1 MDIFNTKTK
10 AQLQETI
17 KQKDAIS
24 AQLRQVA
31 TNNDEL
37 TKLRHG
43 LEAQNK
49 RLGEVQELLV
59 DDIIS
64 LKTSAAQYVGNDY
77 RDYGT
82 AVKAVSEKYSGVSEW
97 GCLQTGT
104 IIDLR
109 AAFILGDGVKIVH
122 RTDTKEE
129 AKNELQWAKDFF
141 EFNALD
147 AEMAQELAKE
157 AEIEGKIA
165 LQLFWEPEKYKTYP
179 GMVSVRFLSWLSKQY
194 TVEVDP
200 KDYMWYKRL
209 KWHAGANWAAGDVPE
224 EEFVFKKFGGRIYDV
239 KDAQPKIMKCLTQI
253 DRLDKALRDL
263 REINHLFASPT
274 PNFKC
279 VDAQQATLLL
289 QYIKDQN
296 WRIGK
301 AIVHVAEFSLVSPDA
316 SGVENLLRE
325 IETNTKMISG
335 TTGIPIHY
343 LGYLDLLKNR
353 ATGDNTREL
362 VMAATTRERA
372 IWIGALEEM
381 LEKAMVMFNAQ
392 SGAGQKSEEGGRLDP
407 EKVGIEIP
415 LISQDHWLNLEKV
428 LIPAALGGIIS
439 KEYVAGKIPGVD
451 TEEEAARKKEAEA
464 SELAIAKTEMERM
477 RQEASSKTVV
487 AAGAGE

>member
-1 MDIFNTKTK
+1 MDIFNTRTK
-10 AQLQETI
+10 ARLQETI
-17 KQKDAIS
+17 RQKDAVS
-24 AQLRQVA
+24 AELGRA
-31 TNNDEL
+31 AANNEEL
-37 TKLRHG
+37 TRLRHE
-43 LEAQNK
+43 LEAQNT

-59 DDIIS
+59 DDILA

-77 RDYGT
+77 RDYEAT
-82 AVKAVSEKYSGVSEW
+82 VKAVSEKYSGTSEW

-122 RTDTKEE
+122 RTETKEE

-165 LQLFWEPEKYKTYP
+165 LQLFWEPDGYKGYP
-179 GMVSVRFLSWLSKQY
+179 GMVSVRFLSWLSKRY

-200 KDYMWYKRL
+200 KDYMWYRRL
-209 KWHAGANWAAGDVPE
+209 KWAAGANWAEGDVPE

-239 KDAQPKIMKCLTQI
+239 KDARPKIAKCLTQI

-263 REINHLFASPT
+263 REINHIFASPT
-274 PNFKC
+274 PDFEC
-279 VDAQQATLLL
+279 AEAQQVTTTL
-289 QYIKDQN
+289 QRIKDQN

-301 AIVHVAEFSLVSPDA
+301 AFAHTGKFSMVSADA
-316 SGVENLLRE
+316 SGAESLLRE

-335 TTGIPIHY
+335 TTGVPIHY

-372 IWIGALEEM
+372 IWIGALKEM
-381 LEKAMVMFNAQ
+381 LEKAMAMFNTQ
-392 SGAGQKSEEGGRLDP
+392 SGAGQKTTRLDP

-415 LISQDHWLNLEKV
+415 LISQDHWKNLELV
-428 LIPAALGGIIS
+428 LIPAALGGIVS
-439 KEYVAGKIPGVD
+439 KEYVAGQIPGVD
-451 TEEEAARKKEAEA
+451 EEEEADRRQKAEV
-464 SELAIAKTEMERM
+464 SELAAAKEEMGRM
-477 RQEASSKTVV
+477 RLESANK
-487 AAGAGE
+487 GAVE

>member
-10 AQLQETI
+10 AQLQKTI
-17 KQKDAIS
+17 KQKDEVS
-24 AQLRQVA
+24 AELGRVVA
-31 TNNDEL
+31 NNDEL
-37 TKLRHG
+37 TKLRRG

-59 DDIIS
+59 DDILA

-122 RTDTKEE
+122 RTETKGE
-129 AKNELQWAKDFF
+129 AKNELQWARDFF

-165 LQLFWEPEKYKTYP
+165 LQLFWEPGTYKGYP
-179 GMVSVRFLSWLSKQY
+179 GMVSVRFLSWLSKRY

-209 KWHAGANWAAGDVPE
+209 KWAAGANWAEGDVPE

-239 KDAQPKIMKCLTQI
+239 KDARPKIAKCLTQI

-274 PNFKC
+274 PSFKC
-279 VDAQQATLLL
+279 ADAQQATTLLK
-289 QYIKDQN
+289 QIADQN

-301 AIVHVAEFSLVSPDA
+301 AIAHAAEFSLVSPDA
-316 SGVENLLRE
+316 AGVENLLRE

-335 TTGIPIHY
+335 TTGVPIHY

-372 IWIGALEEM
+372 VWIGALKEM
-381 LEKAMVMFNAQ
+381 LEKAMAMFNAR

-415 LISQDHWLNLEKV
+415 LISQDHWKNLELV
-428 LIPAALGGIIS
+428 LIPAALGGIVS
-439 KEYVAGKIPGVD
+439 KEHVAGQIPGVD
-451 TEEEAARKKEAEA
+451 EEEEAKRRKEAEA
-464 SELAIAKTEMERM
+464 SELAAAKEEMERM
-477 RQEASSKTVV
+477 RLESEDK
-487 AAGAGE
+487 GAVE